1 MPVHILG
8 GHQTDFAR
16 HLAREGQGLEALA
29 RESIEGALVDA
40 ELQPSDVECIH
51 VGNAFGELFLG
62 QAQLGALPATLF
74 PELWG
79 IPAARHEAA
88 CASGSM
94 AVLGAMSD
102 IEAGRYDVALVLGVE
117 QERNVPGD
125 LATRH
130 LGAAAY
136 IGHEAAECRYV
147 WPHLFDRVAD
157 EYDRRYGLDHR
168 HLVALARKNFAN
180 ARKNPLA
187 QTRRWKL
194 DERHFS
200 DDAEH
205 NPVVEGRLRR
215 HDCSQLSD
223 GAACV
228 VLCSPRFAETHA
240 RRRSRSVEALPR
252 ILGWGHRTAGLSLE
266 QKLEHSRDQPFVFPH
281 ARQAALDALRRA
293 GLGSV
298 RELDGIET
306 HDCFS
311 ITEYVA
317 IDHWGITEPGQSQ
330 RAIESGELELSGAL
344 PMNPSGGLMG
354 LGHPVGATGVRM
366 LWDAA
371 RQVSGRAG
379 DNQVE
384 GARRFAT
391 FNIGGSCTTVA
402 SFVVGS
408 DA

>member
-1 MPVHILG
+1 MSVYILG
-8 GHQTDFAR
+8 GYQSDFAR
-16 HLAREGQGLEALA
+16 NLARAEQGIDLLARECV
-29 RESIEGALVDA
+29 EGALQDA
-40 ELQPSDVECIH
+40 GLEPGDVQCIH

-62 QAQLGALPATLF
+62 QAQLGALPATVC

-79 IPAARHEAA
+79 VPAMRHEAA

-94 AVLGAMSD
+94 AVLGAMAE
-102 IEAGRYDVALVLGVE
+102 IEAGRYDVALVLGIE

-125 LATRH
+125 LATAH

-136 IGHEAAECRYV
+136 IGHEATECRYM
-147 WPHLFDRVAD
+147 WPHLFDRVAE
-157 EYDRRYGLDHR
+157 EYERRYGLEHA
-168 HLVALARKNFAN
+168 HLAQLARKNFNN

-187 QTRRWKL
+187 QTRRWQL

-200 DDAEH
+200 DDDEH
-205 NPVVEGRLRR
+205 NPIVEGRLRR
-215 HDCSQLSD
+215 HDCSQLTD

-228 VLCSPRFAETHA
+228 VLVSEAFAKGRGKLSA
-240 RRRSRSVEALPR
+240 GLPQ
-252 ILGWGHRTAGLSLE
+252 ILGWGHRTAGLSLQ
-266 QKLEHSRDQPFVFPH
+266 QKLEHSRESPYVFPH
-281 ARQAALDALRRA
+281 ARLAALDALRRA
-293 GLGSV
+293 SMNSV

-317 IDHWGITEPGQSQ
+317 IDHFGITEPGQSY
-330 RAIESGELELSGAL
+330 RAIDSGELELDGAL

-371 RQVSGRAG
+371 RQVTGRAG
-379 DNQVE
+379 DNQVRD
-384 GARRFAT
+384 AKRMAT

-402 SFVVGS
+402 SFVVGI
-408 DA
+408 

>member
-1 MPVHILG
+1 MTAFILG
-8 GHQTDFAR
+8 GYQTDFAR
-16 HLAREGQGLEALA
+16 NLARAGEGVEQLA

-40 ELQPSDVECIH
+40 RLDVGDVECIH

-79 IPAARHEAA
+79 VPAMRHEAA

-94 AVLGAMSD
+94 AVLGAMAD
-102 IEAGRYDVALVLGVE
+102 IDAGRYDVVLVLGVE
-117 QERNVPGD
+117 QERNVSGD
-125 LATRH
+125 LATQH

-136 IGHEAAECRYV
+136 IGHEGQHCRYM
-147 WPHLFDRVAD
+147 WPHLFDRVAG
-157 EYDRRYGLDHR
+157 EYEQRYGLEHA
-168 HLVALARKNFAN
+168 HLMAIAQKNFEN

-187 QTRRWKL
+187 QTRRWQL
-194 DERHFS
+194 DARHFS
-200 DDAEH
+200 ADQEH

-215 HDCSQLSD
+215 HDCSQLTD

-228 VLCSPRFAETHA
+228 VLASARFAEEHA
-240 RRRSRSVEALPR
+240 RRRSIPLEPTPR
-252 ILGWGHRTAGLSLE
+252 ILGWGHRTAGLPLE
-266 QKLEHSRDQPFVFPH
+266 QKLEHSQGAAYVFPH
-281 ARQAALDALRRA
+281 ARQAALDALKRA
-293 GLGSV
+293 GLESV

-306 HDCFS
+306 HDCFT

-317 IDHWGITEPGQSQ
+317 IDHFGITEPGQSY
-330 RAIESGELELSGAL
+330 RAIESGELSLTGSL
-344 PMNPSGGLMG
+344 PINPSGGLMG

-379 DNQVE
+379 ENQVD
-384 GARRFAT
+384 GAELFAT

-402 SFVVGS
+402 CFVVGS
-408 DA
+408 A

>member
-1 MPVHILG
+1 MSVHILG
-8 GHQTDFAR
+8 GYQSDFAR
-16 HLAREGQGLEALA
+16 NLARSEQGIDVLARECV
-29 RESIEGALVDA
+29 EGALGDA
-40 ELQPSDVECIH
+40 GLEPADVQCIH

-62 QAQLGALPATLF
+62 QAQLGGLPATVL
-74 PELWG
+74 PGLWG
-79 IPAARHEAA
+79 VPAMRHEAA

-94 AVLGAMSD
+94 AVLGAMAD
-102 IEAGRYDVALVLGVE
+102 IEAGRYEVALVLGIE

-125 LATRH
+125 LATQH

-136 IGHEAAECRYV
+136 VGHEATECRYI
-147 WPHLFDRVAD
+147 WPHLFDRVAE
-157 EYDRRYGLDHR
+157 EYERRHGLDHT
-168 HLVALARKNFAN
+168 HLAQIARKNFEN

-187 QTRRWKL
+187 QTRRWQL

-200 DDAEH
+200 DDDEV

-215 HDCSQLSD
+215 HDCSQLTD

-228 VLCSPRFAETHA
+228 VLASEAFA
-240 RRRSRSVEALPR
+240 RSRRANAQQPQ

-266 QKLEHSRDQPFVFPH
+266 QKLERSRESSHVFPH
-281 ARQAALDALRRA
+281 ARQAALDALQRA

-317 IDHWGITEPGQSQ
+317 IDHFGITEPGQSY
-330 RAIESGELELSGAL
+330 RAIESGELLLSGAL

-371 RQVSGRAG
+371 RQVVGRAG

-384 GARRFAT
+384 GATRFAT

-402 SFVVGS
+402 SFVVGI
-408 DA
+408 

>member
-1 MPVHILG
+1 MTVCILG
-8 GHQTDFAR
+8 GAQSDFAR
-16 HLAREGQGLEALA
+16 NLARAGEGIEALA
-29 RESIEGALVDA
+29 REVIEGALVDA
-40 ELQPSDVECIH
+40 GIEPSAVESIH
-51 VGNAFGELFLG
+51 VGNAFGELLLPP
-62 QAQLGALPATLF
+62 AQTRSPPTTLF

-79 IPAARHEAA
+79 VPAVRHEAA

-94 AVLGAMSD
+94 AVLGAMAE
-102 IEAGRYDVALVLGVE
+102 IEAGRYDAVLVLGIE

-136 IGHEAAECRYV
+136 IGHEADRCRYM
-147 WPHLFDRVAD
+147 WPHLFDQVAA
-157 EYDRRYGLDHR
+157 EYERRYGLDHA
-168 HLVALARKNFAN
+168 HLAAIARKNFDN

-187 QTRRWKL
+187 QTRRWQL
-194 DERHFS
+194 DERHFG

-205 NPVVEGRLRR
+205 NPIVEGRLRR
-215 HDCSQLSD
+215 HDCSQLTD
-223 GAACV
+223 GAACL
-228 VLCSPRFAETHA
+228 VLTSERFAEEHA
-240 RRRSRSVEALPR
+240 RRRGARAERVPR
-252 ILGWGHRTAGLSLE
+252 ILGWGHRTAGLSLV
-266 QKLEHSRDQPFVFPH
+266 QKLEHSREQPYVFPH
-281 ARQAALDALRRA
+281 ARRAALDALERA

-298 RELDGIET
+298 RELHGIEA

-317 IDHWGITEPGQSQ
+317 IDHLGITEPGQSQ
-330 RAIESGELELSGAL
+330 RAVESGELRLGGSL

-379 DNQVE
+379 ENQVE
-384 GARRFAT
+384 GASRFAT

-408 DA
+408 D